1 MRIHTTVIGLLIIA
15 LAGCE
20 SEQSELQGWMDKERK
35 NVNPNVA
42 KVERPKEFEPYRY
55 ESTGQLDPFSVG
67 KLNKALE
74 AAASRPSKSGLQP
87 DLARRRES
95 LETHPLDA
103 IRMVGHIRRSGQDVA
118 LLTVDSLVFTVK
130 VGNYLGQNFGKITKI
145 SEAEIF
151 VKELVQDATG
161 DWVEREASLQLQ
173 EAAKKKAEI
182 EAEKVAYWKAQ
193 YPVDYSV

>member
-1 MRIHTTVIGLLIIA
+1 MKNKLLVVLALGLGLTA
-15 LAGCE
+15 CDR
-20 SEQSELQGWMDKERK
+20 EQSELQSWMDQERK
-35 NVNPNVA
+35 SVNPTVA

-55 ESTGQLDPFSVG
+55 ESGGQLDPFSAS

-103 IRMVGHIRRSGQDVA
+103 IKMVGHIRRSGKDVA
-118 LLTVDSLVFTVK
+118 LLSVDALVFTVK

-145 SEAEIF
+145 SEAEIV

-173 EAAKKKAEI
+173 EASKK
-182 EAEKVAYWKAQ
+182 
-193 YPVDYSV
+193 SL

>member
-1 MRIHTTVIGLLIIA
+1 MKNKLLLSALFVMGLTA
-15 LAGCE
+15 CDR
-20 SEQSELQGWMDKERK
+20 EQSELQSWMDQERK
-35 NVNPNVA
+35 NVSPSVA
-42 KVERPKEFEPYRY
+42 KVERPKDFEPYRY
-55 ESTGQLDPFSVG
+55 EASGQLDPFNPG

-74 AAASRPSKSGLQP
+74 AAATRPSKSGLQP

-103 IRMVGHIRRSGQDVA
+103 IKMVGHIRRSGSDVA
-118 LLTVDSLVFTVK
+118 LLSVDALVFTVK

-145 SEAEIF
+145 SEAEIV

-173 EAAKKKAEI
+173 EASKK
-182 EAEKVAYWKAQ
+182 
-193 YPVDYSV
+193 SF